1 MKATTYYYYKLMLQD
16 KTHSGKRESLDQL
29 SICPNRNFKIFLK
42 KKKEKEK
49 KGPTW
54 KPFFVKNYSFSCGNL
69 VVTENMTHKKV

>member
-29 SICPNRNFKIFLK
+29 SICPNRNFKFFF

-69 VVTENMTHKKV
+69 VATENMTHKKV

>member
-29 SICPNRNFKIFLK
+29 SICPNRNFKIK
-42 KKKEKEK
+42 KKKKKK

-54 KPFFVKNYSFSCGNL
+54 KLFC
-69 VVTENMTHKKV
+69 KKLFIFMR